1 MQDDDPEKRIRELE
15 RGLADAT
22 ATPQSAPYTENA
34 PYTGETPYT
43 SGPAY
48 SGAPSYGTGFQQPRR
63 TGSFSWLLILVVL
76 GILIP
81 AVVALVALF
90 VRSNPSGSILNNI
103 PKPVAP
109 SNGPTAVPQGGELRV
124 GGNMETKTIACNDG
138 NLTLYSTRGTY
149 TITGHCVS
157 LKVGG
162 YNNNVTVDNADTLES
177 TGYSNTVTAHA
188 CDNCKLTLSAYS
200 IEFDVTGHAASLTI
214 SSYDNKVTVDSVDR
228 INVSGYDNVVT
239 YHSGTPKITDSGR
252 SNTIHRG

>member
-1 MQDDDPEKRIRELE
+1 MKDDDPEKRIRELE

-22 ATPQSAPYTENA
+22 PTPENA
-34 PYTGETPYT
+34 PYTESAPYAGEAPYT
-43 SGPAY
+43 GAPTY
-48 SGAPSYGTGFQQPRR
+48 SGTPTYGFGTPQPRR
-63 TGSFSWLLILVVL
+63 SGSFSWLLILVVL
-76 GILIP
+76 GVLVP
-81 AVVALVALF
+81 GVVALVVLF
-90 VRSNPSGSILNNI
+90 VRSNPSGSILGNI

-109 SNGPTAVPQGGELRV
+109 NNGPTAVPQGGELRV
-124 GGNMETKTIACNDG
+124 GGNLETKTIACNDG
-138 NLTLYSTRGTY
+138 HLTLYGTGGTY
-149 TITGHCVS
+149 TVTGHCAG

-188 CDNCKLTLSAYS
+188 CNNCKLTLSAYG

>member
-1 MQDDDPEKRIRELE
+1 MKDDDPEKRIRELE

-22 ATPQSAPYTENA
+22 PTADSTPYIGSEPYAPEA
-34 PYTGETPYT
+34 PYTGAPTYSTTPTY
-43 SGPAY
+43 G
-48 SGAPSYGTGFQQPRR
+48 YGTPQPRR
-63 TGSFSWLLILVVL
+63 TGSLSWLLILVVL

-81 AVVALVALF
+81 VVVALVMLF
-90 VRSNPSGSILNNI
+90 VRSNPSGSILGSI
-103 PKPVAP
+103 GPGSTP
-109 SNGPTAVPQGGELRV
+109 SNGPTAVPQGGDLRV
-124 GGNMETKTIACNDG
+124 GGSMETKTVACNDG
-138 NLTLYSTRGTY
+138 NLTLYGTGGTY
-149 TITGHCVS
+149 TVTGHCAS

-162 YNNNVTVDNADTLES
+162 YNNNVSVDNADTVES

-188 CDNCKLTLSAYS
+188 CNNCKLTLSAYS

-214 SSYDNKVTVDSVDR
+214 SSYDNKVTVDAVDR